1 MQTTDSLGKSLM
13 LGKTE
18 HKRGRVHQRTRQL
31 DGITKAMEVNLGK
44 LREMV
49 RDREPGVLQSVR
61 SQRVGYDWATKQRQH
76 SLQTH
81 EAKMDRPRAVTD
93 KPQPRLEMLNS
104 AQRLSEHPLNQ

>member
-18 HKRGRVHQRTRQL
+18 HKRRRVHQRMRRL

-49 RDREPGVLQSVR
+49 RDREPGALQSVR
-61 SQRVGYDWATKQRQH
+61 SQRVGYDCATEQRQH
-76 SLQTH
+76 SKDGQT
-81 EAKMDRPRAVTD
+81 
-93 KPQPRLEMLNS
+93 
-104 AQRLSEHPLNQ
+104 

>member
-1 MQTTDSLGKSLM
+1 M

-49 RDREPGVLQSVR
+49 RDTEPGVLRSVR

-76 SLQTH
+76 SLQTY